1 MYHSYIPIA
10 TAPADLE
17 RTPKNNAM
25 TNVVYM
31 AGEITTDT
39 QSRFASYFIGHM
51 HKRSLLLKDSFE
63 SHYFLP
69 SCD

>member
-1 MYHSYIPIA
+1 MD

-31 AGEITTDT
+31 AGEVTTDT
-39 QSRFASYFIGHM
+39 KFRFASNFIGHRRG
-51 HKRSLLLKDSFE
+51 HD
-63 SHYFLP
+63 Y
-69 SCD
+69 